1 MLQFKF
7 PKRHIETL
15 AKAGGEILTGIKTT
29 IPKTNAVHA
38 GQGIVGNRHS
48 RTMAVAKRSPLDF
61 ASSDRQNPGLPG
73 VDAATWRLILR
84 HRTGGVF
91 LHLWLLPEQSGSNA
105 LTGPADFV
113 TRPITNARFQVK
125 EAK

>member
-38 GQGIVGNRHS
+38 QQCIVWNSYS
-48 RTMAVAKRSPLDF
+48 RIMTLAKSSPSDF
-61 ASSDRQNPGLPG
+61 TNSDCRNLRLTSI
-73 VDAATWRLILR
+73 DAASWRLSLC
-84 HRTGGVF
+84 HRTGSVT
-91 LHLWLLPEQSGSNA
+91 LHWWLLPKQSDADLDLPIGGSVN
-105 LTGPADFV
+105 
-113 TRPITNARFQVK
+113 
-125 EAK
+125 